1 MKTIPA
7 PLLAH
12 YALPATSLAYGLKLT
27 RTDATVYGFTSSD
40 VDTDQTGDGV
50 LYRSAPGLDV
60 SSLVSSAGF
69 AVDNAEI
76 TVLTDDTLITRPDVL
91 AGRWDGAAFT
101 LFEYNARAPSQGV
114 NVLKRGHLGNLQP
127 RRGAYVAELR
137 GLRQALQ
144 QTVGIVVQP
153 TCRYRLGDARCTK
166 ALGAFTV
173 TGTLTAVTNQYVFTD
188 TARTEAD
195 DWFAEGLL
203 TWTGGNNAGLQV
215 KMRASTSAGLLTA
228 SLPMIGT
235 VQVGDTYSLV
245 AGCRKRLLEDC
256 QAKFDNVLN
265 FGGEPHLP
273 GQDALSAPPQF
284 EN

>member
-40 VDTDQTGDGV
+40 VATNQTGDGV

-91 AGRWDGAAFT
+91 AGRWDGAAFV
-101 LFEYNARAPSQGV
+101 LFEYNARAPAQGM
-114 NVLKRGHLGNLQP
+114 NVLKTGRLGNLQP

-144 QTVGIVVQP
+144 IGASTVTQP
-153 TCRYRLGDARCTK
+153 NCRNRLGDARCGVP
-166 ALGAFTV
+166 LGPITHAGTV
-173 TGTLTAVTNQYVFTD
+173 TAVTGNAVFTD
-188 TARTEAD
+188 SALAQPAD
-195 DWFAEGLL
+195 YFGAGDL
-203 TWTGGNNAGLQV
+203 TWVTGLNAGLSV
-215 KMRASTSAGLLTA
+215 KVSAFASGQFTLAR
-228 SLPMIGT
+228 PMALE
-235 VQVGDTYSLV
+235 VQVGDTFTAV
-245 AGCRKRLLEDC
+245 RGCRRRLEEDC
-256 QAKFDNVLN
+256 VAVYANVLN
-265 FGGEPHLP
+265 FWGEAHLP
-273 GQDALSAPPQF
+273 GRDRVTAVVDEAG
-284 EN
+284 